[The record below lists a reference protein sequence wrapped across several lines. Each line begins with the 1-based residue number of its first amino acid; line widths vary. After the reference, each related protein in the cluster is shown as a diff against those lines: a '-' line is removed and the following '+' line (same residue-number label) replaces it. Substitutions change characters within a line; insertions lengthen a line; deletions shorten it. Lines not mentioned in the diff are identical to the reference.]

1 MLRQGGGMDLSDT
14 GAAVTLISGLVI
26 VTGVI
31 GVLVPVLPGLLLTW
45 LGALLWAI
53 LGEGSGGARLLVA
66 VAATVI
72 AGGGLV
78 IKFLWPGKKL
88 KDTGVPARAV
98 MAGGVLGLIGFFVV
112 PFVGLVL
119 GFVLGVWLVELSR
132 LGSERAW
139 PSTRSAIAAVGL
151 SLLVE
156 LASALLIAVFWLFGL
171 AFA

>member
-1 MLRQGGGMDLSDT
+1 MDLSDT
-14 GAAVTLISGLVI
+14 GTAVNLIAGLVI
-26 VTGVI
+26 LTGVI
-31 GVLVPVLPGLLLTW
+31 GVIVPVLPGLLLTW
-45 LGALLWAI
+45 SGVLLWAI

-66 VAATVI
+66 VIATVI
-72 AGGGLV
+72 AVAGLV

-88 KDTGVPARAV
+88 KDTGVPTSAV
-98 MAGGVLGLIGFFVV
+98 AVGGVLGLIGFFVV

-119 GFVLGVWLVELSR
+119 GFVLGVWLMELRR

-139 PSTRSAIAAVGL
+139 TSTRKTIGAVGL

-156 LASALLIAVFWLFGL
+156 LASALLIAVVWLFGL